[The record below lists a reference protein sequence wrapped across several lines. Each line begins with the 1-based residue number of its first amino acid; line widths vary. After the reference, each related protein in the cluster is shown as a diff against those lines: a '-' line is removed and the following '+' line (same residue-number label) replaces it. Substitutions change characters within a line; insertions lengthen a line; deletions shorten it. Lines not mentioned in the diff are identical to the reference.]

1 MAVPKRRVSHTR
13 AAKRRTHYKV
23 TLPMPVKDKDGSWKM
38 PHRVN
43 PTTGQYK
50 QQMIK
55 IAIDAMGGDF
65 GPAPIVE
72 GVLQALSEASFEAIL
87 VGKRAEIESLVP
99 KGLESRISYEEASD
113 VFDMDEMATDALKR
127 KDSSIYKAIEL
138 VRNGSADAV
147 VSAGH
152 SGATMSLATL
162 RIGRL
167 DGVSRPPIATL
178 MPTIIRGK
186 KTLVLD
192 VGANVDCKPEH
203 LFEFAVMSEA
213 YAQQILRIQKPKI
226 SLLSNGEED
235 CKGNE
240 TSKAAFELL
249 KKMDNFV
256 GNAEGNQVFDGSV
269 DIIVC
274 DGFVGNILLKTAEG
288 VSGAIS
294 KIIKRNIKESAIAM
308 IGAVLLKRVFK
319 KLKNDVDYDEYGGA
333 PLLGVK
339 KCTIISHG
347 KSSPKAIK
355 NAIFQSI
362 KFSKSNINEQIISKL
377 ASYNQ

>member
-1 MAVPKRRVSHTR
+1 
-13 AAKRRTHYKV
+13 
-23 TLPMPVKDKDGSWKM
+23 
-38 PHRVN
+38 
-43 PTTGQYK
+43 
-50 QQMIK
+50 
-55 IAIDAMGGDF
+55 MGGDF

-72 GVLQALSEASFEAIL
+72 GVLQALNEASFEAIL
-87 VGKRAEIESLVP
+87 VGKRAEIEPLVP

-213 YAQQILRIQKPKI
+213 YAQQILHTQKPKI

>member
-1 MAVPKRRVSHTR
+1 
-13 AAKRRTHYKV
+13 
-23 TLPMPVKDKDGSWKM
+23 
-38 PHRVN
+38 
-43 PTTGQYK
+43 
-50 QQMIK
+50 MIK

-72 GVLQALSEASFEAIL
+72 GVSQALSEASFEAIL
-87 VGKRAEIESLVP
+87 VGKRAEIEPLVP

-138 VRNGSADAV
+138 VRNSSADAV

-213 YAQQILRIQKPKI
+213 YAQQILHTQKPKI

-294 KIIKRNIKESAIAM
+294 KIIKRNVKESAIAM
-308 IGAVLLKRVFK
+308 IGAVLLNRVFK

-377 ASYNQ
+377 ESYNQ